1 MHMQERCNVD
11 GEMSGDFLKITKS
24 KKYVV
29 QCKTSIGWITVDVP
43 EYRNGVSYRVIRKEE
58 LK

>member
-1 MHMQERCNVD
+1 MHLQECCVED
-11 GEMSGDFLKITKS
+11 GEMSVDFQKIAKS

-29 QCKTSIGWITVDVP
+29 QCKTSIGWITTDTP
-43 EYRNGVSYRVIRKEE
+43 EYRNGVSYRVIRKDE